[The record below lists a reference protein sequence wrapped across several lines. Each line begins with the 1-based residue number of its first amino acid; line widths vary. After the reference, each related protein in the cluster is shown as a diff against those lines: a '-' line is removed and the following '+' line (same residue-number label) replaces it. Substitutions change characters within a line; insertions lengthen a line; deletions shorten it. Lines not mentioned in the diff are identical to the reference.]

1 MAKLIC
7 SVDSDVLAA
16 GKVTVITMRKS
27 IALLL
32 QRNLLQGVYCVEC
45 RVYVLIGVISCTC
58 FKGASRVV
66 SRCTYALFCHFWDDS
81 FDMFE

>member
-27 IALLL
+27 IKMLLD
-32 QRNLLQGVYCVEC
+32 RNLLQGSVQGGFKMHV
-45 RVYVLIGVISCTC
+45 RTVLP
-58 FKGASRVV
+58 
-66 SRCTYALFCHFWDDS
+66 YFWNDS
-81 FDMFE
+81 YEMFE